1 MKVSQLIEL
10 PFLEEMQIIAGQTGI
25 NREIHTVNMMDA
37 PDIIPYLKSNEMLV
51 TTAYHLKDNPQS
63 LAELVQSMVHQNCA
77 ALGIKTQRYLKE
89 IPEEVITLANDLHFP
104 IIELPSKLS
113 LGEIVNQ
120 TLRAILDKK
129 TDELAY
135 AIEIHKQ
142 FTHLIMSGK
151 GIEKLLDHL
160 SHMIQLSTALLDPY
174 LKPLSHIASNS
185 PISSLMNTLT
195 TNKTHIPAC
204 KDSHVSFSII
214 DNKQT
219 YTIFPVYMNMD
230 KYAFLTIAGDIG
242 KHEHLTTLMIEQATN
257 VLSFALMKENAL
269 KQFNRSIRND
279 FIHHFL
285 EGDFSSSEEILNRA
299 KEFSLPFD
307 RKYICIT
314 GKLDDKEV
322 VGSYAKFQQRVDAIY
337 EFIEEEIFHSRT
349 SIHFFTRGDQCIF
362 LYETTDMSTDALPLI
377 ELVLQEL
384 QTKILFHF
392 QCTIS
397 FGVSSMC
404 QNFSQVASA
413 YQEANN
419 ALLEGRLNKSK
430 QYINFY
436 RMKDTMELLR
446 SLPREDLENF
456 YAHALQGF
464 TNENKEEEQT
474 LLQTLSV
481 FLETHCQISETA
493 KRLYVH
499 RNTVVYRLEKCEE
512 LLGKSL
518 KDSETTLQIRLA
530 LRAKTILKA

>member
-1 MKVSQLIEL
+1 MQVSQLVKL
-10 PFLEEMQIIAGQTGI
+10 PFLEGMQIIAGQTGE

-37 PDIIPYLKSNEMLV
+37 PDIIPYLKPNEMLV
-51 TTAYHLKDNPQS
+51 TTAYHLKDNPHS
-63 LAELVQSMVHQNCA
+63 LFELVQSMVNQNCA

-89 IPEEVITLANDLHFP
+89 IPEEVITLADSLHFP
-104 IIELPSKLS
+104 IIELPLELS
-113 LGEIVNQ
+113 LGEIVNH

-129 TDELAY
+129 TDELTY

-151 GIEKLLDHL
+151 GINKLLDHL
-160 SHMIQLSTALLDPY
+160 SNMIKLPIALLDSY
-174 LKPLSHIASNS
+174 LKPLSHLPSDT
-185 PISSLMNTLT
+185 PISSLIKVLKN
-195 TNKTHIPAC
+195 NKTYILPS
-204 KDSHVSFSII
+204 KDSHISFSTTC
-214 DNKQT
+214 NKQT
-219 YTIFPVYMNMD
+219 YTMFPIYMSIN
-230 KYAFLTIAGDIG
+230 KYAFLTIAGDIQQ
-242 KHEHLTTLMIEQATN
+242 HEHLTTLTIEQATN

-285 EGDFSSSEEILNRA
+285 EGTFSSSEEILNRA
-299 KEFSLPFD
+299 KEFSLPYD

-314 GKLDDKEV
+314 GKLDENEV
-322 VGSYAKFQQRVDAIY
+322 TGSYAKFQQRVDNVY
-337 EFIEEEIFHSRT
+337 EFIEEEIYDSKT
-349 SIHFFTRGDQCIF
+349 PIHFFSRGDHCIL
-362 LYETTDMSTDALPLI
+362 LYETSDMSPQALQFI

-384 QTKILFHF
+384 QKKIQLHF
-392 QCTIS
+392 QCTVS

-404 QNFSQVASA
+404 QNFSHVLNA

-419 ALLEGRLNKSK
+419 ALLDGRLTKSK

-456 YAHALQGF
+456 YSHALQGF

-481 FLETHCQISETA
+481 YLETHCQISETA

-499 RNTVVYRLEKCEE
+499 RNTVVYRL
-512 LLGKSL
+512 
-518 KDSETTLQIRLA
+518 
-530 LRAKTILKA
+530 